1 MNVSLLKI
9 SDYGGVLRDLL
20 AQSAPE
26 EVPDWFEKVLPAK
39 IEPPAFYADDEY
51 KDHPHKSKMREWHNG
66 HMHRHHIYVRHAI
79 YPDVK
84 QYMDQWEYYW
94 EQEYK
99 SQSKAKEQTYFKW
112 RYFYADKMMEERDK
126 KHD

>member
-9 SDYGGVLRDLL
+9 SDYGGVLRDIF
-20 AQSAPE
+20 AQSAPVE
-26 EVPDWFEKVLPAK
+26 IPDWFEKVVPGK
-39 IEPPAFYADDEY
+39 IEEPLCYTDDEY

-66 HMHRHHIYVRHAI
+66 FHRHNIYVRHEI
-79 YPDVK
+79 CPDVK
-84 QYMDQWEYYW
+84 QYMDQWNSYW
-94 EQEYK
+94 QEKYE
-99 SQSKAKEQTYFKW
+99 SERKAKEETYFKW